1 MVELDPTT
9 SHDVLCARFGF
20 NGTTSTNWKQKKKKN
35 WGRIGKKPRESRVE
49 TAQDLLW
56 VEPPPPPFFFFA
68 GNSGFPGF
76 PTQDFAVLSFFRFWR
91 EGSPPPEGQS
101 TEREAAA
108 HFVLDTTH
116 RKCRRRSSVL
126 AVCVRCVCVSF
137 EDEGEHSPGAVARQ
151 ETRFFGG
158 L

>member
-1 MVELDPTT
+1 MVELDPT

-35 WGRIGKKPRESRVE
+35 WGRIGKFTPRGRVE

-56 VEPPPPPFFFFA
+56 VEATSLSLFA

-126 AVCVRCVCVSF
+126 AVCVCVCVCVSF